1 MILKDRL
8 SMERIVDS
16 IQCLC
21 IQVFYMAIAMHVS
34 VHVSPR
40 VLDVVMVAP
49 AEARTIA
56 ITDAT

>member
-1 MILKDRL
+1 MILRDRL

-21 IQVFYMAIAMHVS
+21 TQVFYMAIARHVS

-40 VLDVVMVAP
+40 VLNVVTLAP
-49 AEARTIA
+49 AEARRIA